1 MGDENSAAA
10 FAVLAHK
17 VDAMHSD
24 VSEMR
29 AALRDLTSAISKLAL
44 FEERQSHF
52 SMAQERLFNLL
63 EKQDAHV
70 EELAKRL
77 HELEVSE
84 PEQKRTSGWIM
95 AIVWS
100 AAGLAAVLILGKF
113 GLKV

>member
-1 MGDENSAAA
+1 MGDDTSAA

-63 EKQDAHV
+63 EKQDAHI
-70 EELAKRL
+70 EEMAKRL

-84 PEQKRTSGWIM
+84 PEQKRVSGWVT
-95 AIVWS
+95 AAVWA
-100 AAGLAAVLILGKF
+100 AAGLAAILILGKF
-113 GLKV
+113 GVKVS

>member
-1 MGDENSAAA
+1 
-10 FAVLAHK
+10 
-17 VDAMHSD
+17 MHTE

-29 AALRDLTSAISKLAL
+29 SALRELTSAISKLAL

-52 SMAQERLFNLL
+52 SMAQERLFNLC
-63 EKQDAHV
+63 EKQDEHIA
-70 EELAKRL
+70 ELAKRL

-84 PEQKRTSGWIM
+84 PEQKRTSGWVT
-95 AIVWS
+95 AAVWA